1 MEVNERSDLVN
12 SMLPVIEELR
22 EERKYSS
29 VHTYRAALNSFTAFS
44 GGREVVMSVGQV
56 FTAATLREYQ
66 DWLRQKGSSWNTV
79 STYMRVL
86 RAVYNRLFPPGTV
99 GHNPKP
105 FGGIYTKVESKTKRA
120 LSREQMQTLSKV
132 DMDTLPE
139 DVKSALAWFLLMFM
153 FRGMPFIDLAYL
165 RKSDLKGNTIVYCR
179 HKTGKQMVVSIP
191 PEAMEYFEM
200 FRDKNPA
207 SPYLFPILS
216 GKLRDEWQLYRCYL
230 EALRTFNRK
239 LAKVS
244 KLLLGGVKISSYT
257 ARHTWATLAFYRGIA
272 LGIISEGLG
281 HSSLRVTETY
291 LKPYENKKIDEANYQ
306 LVTAIMQPQDR
317 YVVCNVSGEFVGAV
331 LLTK

>member
-56 FTAATLREYQ
+56 FTAATLCEYQ

-99 GHNPKP
+99 GHNPKL

-179 HKTGKQMVVSIP
+179 HKTGKQMVVS
-191 PEAMEYFEM
+191 
-200 FRDKNPA
+200 
-207 SPYLFPILS
+207 LS
-216 GKLRDEWQLYRCYL
+216 L
-230 EALRTFNRK
+230 
-239 LAKVS
+239 
-244 KLLLGGVKISSYT
+244 I
-257 ARHTWATLAFYRGIA
+257 HI
-272 LGIISEGLG
+272 
-281 HSSLRVTETY
+281 
-291 LKPYENKKIDEANYQ
+291 
-306 LVTAIMQPQDR
+306 
-317 YVVCNVSGEFVGAV
+317 
-331 LLTK
+331 